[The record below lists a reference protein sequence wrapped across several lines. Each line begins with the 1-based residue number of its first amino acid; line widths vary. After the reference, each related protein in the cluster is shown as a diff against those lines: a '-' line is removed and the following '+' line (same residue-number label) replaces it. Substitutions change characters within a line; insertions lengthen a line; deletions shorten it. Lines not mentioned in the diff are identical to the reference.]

1 MEKKTARSVKVKRA
15 KKNARIVYS
24 VGEVAEILEV
34 NSKNIYNL
42 INQGRIKT
50 LQFGGEG
57 HFRRIH
63 FNELGEIRRILEA
76 KKKKKS

>member
-1 MEKKTARSVKVKRA
+1 MQKKTARSVKSKRA
-15 KKNARIVYS
+15 KNNARIVYS
-24 VGEVAEILEV
+24 VEEVAEILEV

-50 LQFGGEG
+50 LQLGGKG

-63 FNELGEIRRILEA
+63 FNELVKIRRILEA